1 MPYLFDILIIAVLA
15 LFAWR
20 GAAKGLILSLC
31 GLAAVFVA
39 FFAAQFVSD
48 TFCQPVANIIRPIIV
63 QSFSELV
70 PDDPLTVV
78 EVGPNQSTVGY
89 SYTLD
94 DLLDSIQKEGLFKG
108 FSAFLE
114 GDAAKDAIQTSAHT
128 SPLDALT
135 SYLAKAVARTLLFG
149 IVFSIG
155 WTPCVGAFLGSA
167 LLLASQQ
174 GSAITGIIML
184 LCYSAG
190 LGVPFVASALLI
202 DKLKGAFAAIKRHYD
217 TITKVCGWL
226 LVAIGIAMATGVLG
240 SLLTFLA

>member
-39 FFAAQFVSD
+39 FFAAQFISD
-48 TFCQPVANIIRPIIV
+48 TFCQPVANILRPIIT

-70 PDDPLTVV
+70 PEDPLTVV

-114 GDAAKDAIQTSAHT
+114 ESVKNNAVEESGHL
-128 SPLDALT
+128 SPVDALAA
-135 SYLAKAVARTLLFG
+135 YLAKAVARTLLFG
-149 IVFSIG
+149 IVFFG
-155 WTPCVGAFLGSA
+155 G
-167 LLLASQQ
+167 LLAWFLFSHALDLAFKLPILAEVNLAGGLIVGLIKGVLFTIVLVWLGQV
-174 GSAITGIIML
+174 TGI
-184 LCYSAG
+184 
-190 LGVPFVASALLI
+190 VPNPPETPVLSLFTVK
-202 DKLKGAFAAIKRHYD
+202 KL
-217 TITKVCGWL
+217 WEL
-226 LVAIGIAMATGVLG
+226 LG
-240 SLLTFLA
+240 SLPA

>member
-48 TFCQPVANIIRPIIV
+48 LFCAPVGGILRPIIS
-63 QSFSELV
+63 QSFSDLV

-114 GDAAKDAIQTSAHT
+114 ESAAKDAIQAGAHA
-128 SPLDALT
+128 SPLDALVG
-135 SYLAKAVARTLLFG
+135 YLSKAIARTLLFG
-149 IVFSIG
+149 IVFIG
-155 WTPCVGAFLGSA
+155 
-167 LLLASQQ
+167 
-174 GSAITGIIML
+174 I
-184 LCYSAG
+184 
-190 LGVPFVASALLI
+190 
-202 DKLKGAFAAIKRHYD
+202 
-217 TITKVCGWL
+217 L
-226 LVAIGIAMATGVLG
+226 LVWFLVSHALDLAFHLPILAEVNLAGGLVVGLVKGVLFTIVLVWLG
-240 SLLTFLA
+240 QAAGIVPNPPESPVLSLFTVNKLWELLDGLPG